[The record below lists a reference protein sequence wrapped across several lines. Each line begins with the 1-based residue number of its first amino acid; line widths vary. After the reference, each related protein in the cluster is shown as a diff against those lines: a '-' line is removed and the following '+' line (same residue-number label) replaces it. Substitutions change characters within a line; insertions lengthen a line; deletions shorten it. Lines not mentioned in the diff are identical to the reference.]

1 MDGGAVQKIQAQ
13 VQIVS
18 NQDCPWKS
26 QLRPEQTFPAP
37 EPTDRW
43 RFPRHQI
50 SFPQEI
56 RDERVNT
63 PMRVSAID
71 ISGKGC

>member
-1 MDGGAVQKIQAQ
+1 MDAGPVQKIQAE

-18 NQDCPWKS
+18 DQNCPWKS
-26 QLRPEQTFPAP
+26 QLRAEQIFPAP
-37 EPTDRW
+37 EPTNRW
-43 RFPRHQI
+43 RFPRHRI

-63 PMRVSAID
+63 PMRVNATD
-71 ISGKGC
+71 ISGNSC